1 MLYVFRIA
9 FPASLLRH
17 ICPNSRLNT
26 RLSMFLSSLSPGL
39 SSKSV
44 HSSWSS
50 SPSMTICSLIS
61 LGLFLRI
68 FSQTAPEVAVLA
80 VRLRLVIAARSC
92 PQFPGRHSGDGR
104 DARRGA
110 AAQGLEELHP
120 PGHRPQAGVG
130 AGQWCSGGV
139 SAQPPQLLHQ
149 VLQKLVNWW
158 AGLLFQSMAPY
169 MSGTW
174 VGVAKPDLWQTSR
187 LRPRKL
193 VTSISVED
201 RRVQCCCPANCHCT
215 GWREPTVVF
224 MVHLFKDIMQ

>member
-1 MLYVFRIA
+1 MCSATIA
-9 FPASLLRH
+9 VAAERLEAQLRH

-26 RLSMFLSSLSPGL
+26 RLSMLLSSLSPGL

-120 PGHRPQAGVG
+120 PGQQFPPQAGVR
-130 AGQWCSGGV
+130 AGQPPDRCSGGG
-139 SAQPPQLLHQ
+139 SAEPPQLVHQ
-149 VLQKLVNWW
+149 VLQHLVNCW
-158 AGLLFQSMAPY
+158 ADSLFQSMAPY

-174 VGVAKPDLWQTSR
+174 VGAAKAELSQTSR
-187 LRPRKL
+187 LHPMKL
-193 VTSISVED
+193 PCLSRASMAMGPST
-201 RRVQCCCPANCHCT
+201 QN
-215 GWREPTVVF
+215 
-224 MVHLFKDIMQ
+224 